1 MAVWPL
7 NKDPSALKG
16 VSVASE
22 PVDPSEV
29 WLYHKTTNRR
39 VYEEAKS
46 HAEGFDETILW
57 NPRGQVTEATTANV
71 VVEMEG
77 ARVTPP
83 VECGLL
89 PGTYRADLLARGEI
103 RERVITLDELRAA
116 SRIWLIN
123 SVHGSRE
130 AVLG

>member
-1 MAVWPL
+1 MLV
-7 NKDPSALKG
+7 
-16 VSVASE
+16 V
-22 PVDPSEV
+22 PVIRSPGKR
-29 WLYHKTTNRR
+29 L
-39 VYEEAKS
+39 
-46 HAEGFDETILW
+46 
-57 NPRGQVTEATTANV
+57 ANV
-71 VVEMEG
+71 
-77 ARVTPP
+77 
-83 VECGLL
+83 L